1 MNVRHLCLALL
12 VGCALPATAF
22 AQMEGEGEVA
32 AEGEVS
38 GGVAAEGDVG
48 AAGTE
53 EGAGTGRLGDEQAV
67 VSERMGTE
75 EFRDSTD
82 PYEDPTAEYYFVGLF
97 YRHIFVPEF
106 LLNLFTDESTGASN
120 PAFGAEF
127 TYRKGGFDIIG
138 SIWWAGYG
146 VDGPFRGSGDPAQD
160 TEWIESNLSV
170 LFLSGTF
177 LWSTEFNEMFAL
189 EYGVALG
196 VGLVLGDMHRTEAH
210 PSGGGFEACDG
221 PGNPDPVYCDGP
233 PISGLCDGDGG
244 HYCEEGKWSDGGD
257 VPNVVPWLAIPQIAL
272 RIKPIRQLM
281 IRIEGGFGLGFF
293 LGGAV
298 NYGF

>member
-1 MNVRHLCLALL
+1 MVL
-12 VGCALPATAF
+12 AF
-22 AQMEGEGEVA
+22 AGAAGAEAQGMDDPPPAEGEGDLGAGAGTGTEA
-32 AEGEVS
+32 
-38 GGVAAEGDVG
+38 GVGTEE

-53 EGAGTGRLGDEQAV
+53 PIGDEQAV

-82 PYEDPTAEYYFVGLF
+82 PYEDPTGEYYFVGLF

-138 SIWWAGYG
+138 SLWYALYSVEGA
-146 VDGPFRGSGDPAQD
+146 FRGAGDPVQD
-160 TEWIESNLSV
+160 TEWIESNLGV
-170 LFLSGTF
+170 LFISGTF
-177 LWSTEFNEMFAL
+177 LWSTAFNDIFAL

-196 VGLVLGDMHRTEAH
+196 VGLVLGDMQRTEAH
-210 PSGGGFEACDG
+210 PSGGGFAPCNG
-221 PGNPDPVYCDGP
+221 PGDPDGAFCDGP
-233 PISGLCDGDGG
+233 PITGTCEGEGG
-244 HYCEEGKWSDGGD
+244 HYCEEAQWSGGGS

-272 RIKPIRQLM
+272 RIKPMKQLM
-281 IRIEGGFGLGFF
+281 MRIEGGFGLGFF